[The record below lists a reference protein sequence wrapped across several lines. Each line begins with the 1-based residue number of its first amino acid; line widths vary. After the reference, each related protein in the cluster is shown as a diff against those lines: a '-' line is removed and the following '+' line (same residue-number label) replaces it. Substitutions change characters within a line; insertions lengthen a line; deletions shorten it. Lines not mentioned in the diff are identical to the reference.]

1 VFPGTLDYLHGVRP
15 VTHGMRHTLAS
26 FLTFDQAHES
36 T

>member
-1 VFPGTLDYLHGVRP
+1 VRP

-26 FLTFDQAHES
+26 FLTFDPAHES